1 MFVDAMIIY
10 LILSCLFQEK
20 GSIRNLKALGYLIIV
35 IACIKFAY
43 FYDNT
48 TVMGHPTPEILT
60 TWKQSIQMNSL
71 LSTYGPI
78 LLCFFIEVRVAQ
90 TILIPKI
97 AFAIQILCS
106 MILYISLSYLWQI
119 EEGPAFEM
127 ARHNG
132 AKFVYIGSFITLLM
146 ETCFVKL
153 FNYSFVQFTTRGC
166 FVVLKAMLVLSGHN
180 FQMTILLCLVQNLAT
195 RGFFHSLK
203 IKPSTLCMSLILF
216 LTMS

>member
-78 LLCFFIEVRVAQ
+78 LLCFFIEVRVA
-90 TILIPKI
+90 
-97 AFAIQILCS
+97 
-106 MILYISLSYLWQI
+106 
-119 EEGPAFEM
+119 
-127 ARHNG
+127 
-132 AKFVYIGSFITLLM
+132 
-146 ETCFVKL
+146 
-153 FNYSFVQFTTRGC
+153 
-166 FVVLKAMLVLSGHN
+166 
-180 FQMTILLCLVQNLAT
+180 
-195 RGFFHSLK
+195 
-203 IKPSTLCMSLILF
+203 
-216 LTMS
+216 